1 MSTKLPEKVAFFLTK
16 TRILMLGAEMGLGF
30 QFELPFQEGFVS
42 QASGLRWAHLCALA
56 LMLVT
61 IVIIIFPM
69 MLDIIVFRGQAA
81 LATQACANLAVEVSL
96 AIFASSLGLSVAG
109 AAWETAGPGL
119 ASAVGALFFLAST
132 GFWYVYPCR
141 RRMRS
146 KHRSRQQ
153 LLPLPLKKAMETPL
167 ETRLRDVLTEARII
181 LPGAQAML
189 GFQMVAFLTHAFSHL
204 PRSSQWAHLGAT
216 LFLLAAIVLLMAP
229 PAFHRIAEA
238 GEETERLH
246 SFSQNVVFIAAIPF
260 ACSLVCDFYVATRM
274 VSNNSKGS
282 LVAALVLLG
291 LCAGC
296 WYGLPYLYRW
306 RNPNAQPGLNGR

>member
-1 MSTKLPEKVAFFLTK
+1 MSTKLPEKVAFSLTE

-81 LATQACANLAVEVSL
+81 LATQACANLAVDAAL
-96 AIFASSLGLSVAG
+96 GIFASSIGLSLAG

-119 ASAVGALFFLAST
+119 ASALGALFFLAST
-132 GFWYVYPCR
+132 GFWYVYPCQRRIRSRPR
-141 RRMRS
+141 RR
-146 KHRSRQQ
+146 QE
-153 LLPLPLKKAMETPL
+153 LLPLPLKRAIETPL

-189 GFQMVAFLTHAFSHL
+189 GFQMVAFLTHAFSQL
-204 PRSSQWAHLGAT
+204 PRSSQWAHLGGT
-216 LFLLAAIVLLMAP
+216 LFLLMAIVLLMAP
-229 PAFHRIAEA
+229 PAFHRIVEE
-238 GEETERLH
+238 GEETERLY
-246 SFSQNVVFIAAIPF
+246 SFSENVVFIAAIPF
-260 ACSLVCDFYVATRM
+260 ACSLVCDFYVASRM
-274 VSNNSKGS
+274 VSNNPSGS
-282 LVAALVLLG
+282 FVGAVVLLG

-306 RNPNAQPGLNGR
+306 RNPHAQPRPKGR